1 MLVILIIVCA
11 VVFFFCIFTI
21 ILHGVAKDKLKV
33 EERIK
38 DFVLEEKE
46 EPKKTTAKQKKLK
59 VKKNTGLKTRKELA
73 QIENEL
79 YNVGIQIPVQQ
90 FIAIWISA
98 SIVIPIILVIVGVPS
113 VICIALVAL
122 IAFFP
127 MVYVRGKKKKRKN
140 RLEGQLI
147 EAIGVLSNALKAGH
161 SFQSAMS
168 NIATDMEAPISEEF
182 GRVFKETQR
191 GMTLE
196 ESMNRM
202 VERTDSD
209 DLDMLCT
216 AIIIQRKV
224 GGNLAEVLEKIS
236 GTIQS
241 RISLRKEIKTRTAS
255 GRMSGFIVG
264 ALPFLLLGMM
274 TVLNKEYAA
283 QLFETPAGR
292 AMLAFG
298 FVWECIGFAV
308 IKKVVT
314 IKY

>member
-1 MLVILIIVCA
+1 M
-11 VVFFFCIFTI
+11 VFFFCIFTI
-21 ILHGVAKDKLKV
+21 ILHGIAKDKLKV

-46 EPKKTTAKQKKLK
+46 ERKKTTTKKKRLK
-59 VKKNTGLKTRKELA
+59 VKKNTGFKTRKELA

-90 FIAIWISA
+90 FIVIWISA
-98 SIVIPIILVIVGVPS
+98 SIMVPIILVIVGVSS

-127 MVYVRGKKKKRKN
+127 MIYVRGKKKKRKN

-209 DLDMLCT
+209 DL
-216 AIIIQRKV
+216 IQRKV

-274 TVLNKEYAA
+274 AAINREYAS
-283 QLFETPAGR
+283 QLFETSAGR

-314 IKY
+314 IKCKLLDIKD

>member
-11 VVFFFCIFTI
+11 MVFFFCIFTI
-21 ILHGVAKDKLKV
+21 ILHGIAKDKLKV

-46 EPKKTTAKQKKLK
+46 ERKKTTTKQKRLK
-59 VKKNTGLKTRKELA
+59 VKKNTGFKTRKELA

-127 MVYVRGKKKKRKN
+127 MIYVRGKKKKRKN

-191 GMTLE
+191 GMTL
-196 ESMNRM
+196 
-202 VERTDSD
+202 
-209 DLDMLCT
+209 
-216 AIIIQRKV
+216 
-224 GGNLAEVLEKIS
+224 
-236 GTIQS
+236 
-241 RISLRKEIKTRTAS
+241 
-255 GRMSGFIVG
+255 
-264 ALPFLLLGMM
+264 
-274 TVLNKEYAA
+274 
-283 QLFETPAGR
+283 
-292 AMLAFG
+292 
-298 FVWECIGFAV
+298 
-308 IKKVVT
+308 
-314 IKY
+314 